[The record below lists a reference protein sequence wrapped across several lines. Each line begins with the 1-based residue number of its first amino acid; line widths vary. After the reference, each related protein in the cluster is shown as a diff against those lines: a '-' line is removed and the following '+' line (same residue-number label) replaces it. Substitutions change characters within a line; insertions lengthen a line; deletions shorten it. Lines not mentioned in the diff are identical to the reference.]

1 VLSFTLFN
9 LALEKIERD
18 INEQRKMDTSGE
30 LVVLAYAKNIV
41 VLGETREK
49 VVQTTEKLL

>member
-1 VLSFTLFN
+1 MLSFTLFN